1 MGFIKA
7 RESNRHRKEKGDDL
21 LIVSIHPAAF
31 RETALAR
38 AACARAKSDPGH
50 DVAAVDGEAL
60 RDLAATVDA
69 DARLVRVPVK
79 YPPCTPTA

>member
-1 MGFIKA
+1 MGSGKA
-7 RESNRHRKEKGDDL
+7 RESNLHHEEKGEDRP
-21 LIVSIHPAAF
+21 IVLIHPAAF

-60 RDLAATVDA
+60 RDLAATVAA